1 MAVMNV
7 NPTRMELTTLKRKL
21 VTARRGH
28 KLLKDKRDELMRQFL
43 LLVKENKALRKK
55 VEEKMKLAGASMAL
69 AAGEMSDSEIEVAL
83 MLSGQKLSVDVK
95 KKNIMSVPVPEFGLN
110 RRLSQDNGVF
120 SYGFAFTSGEL
131 DSAINALPKL
141 ALAPVLVILFG
152 IGFSS
157 KVILAFLM
165 TVITA
170 AISAWSGAKAVDPAL
185 TTLLFS
191 LGAKH
196 RQVFTLLVVPSAM
209 PWIISGLRVNIALS
223 MAGSIVGEFIASD
236 RGLGRMIVYAG
247 TTFDLKLVWVGVGV
261 LSILSVL
268 MYLAVVLLEKLLS
281 RRWSAEQNQS

>member
-1 MAVMNV
+1 M
-7 NPTRMELTTLKRKL
+7 
-21 VTARRGH
+21 
-28 KLLKDKRDELMRQFL
+28 
-43 LLVKENKALRKK
+43 
-55 VEEKMKLAGASMAL
+55 
-69 AAGEMSDSEIEVAL
+69 
-83 MLSGQKLSVDVK
+83 
-95 KKNIMSVPVPEFGLN
+95 KKNAIVASGVQEERQIGRHAVNLWRWGLLIGLIILWELGA
-110 RRLSQDNGVF
+110 RLGWLDPFFF
-120 SYGFAFTSGEL
+120 SSPTEIFNTAVTKWQTGDLWRDIAYTSASTLLGFALGTVIGSLIGLLFWFSRRAALVAEPWL
-131 DSAINALPKL
+131 VVLNALPKL

-170 AISAWSGAKAVDPAL
+170 AISAWSGAKSVDPAL

-191 LGAKH
+191 LGARR

-247 TTFDLKLVWVGVGV
+247 TTFDLKLVWVGVVV

-281 RRWSAEQNQS
+281 RRWSAEQNQN

>member
-1 MAVMNV
+1 MRKSAISATGVREQKRIGAAAVNLW
-7 NPTRMELTTLKRKL
+7 RW
-21 VTARRGH
+21 G
-28 KLLKDKRDELMRQFL
+28 L
-43 LLVKENKALRKK
+43 LLCLFALW
-55 VEEKMKLAGASMAL
+55 EMGARLGWLDAFFFSSPSEIWRTAVTKWQTGDLWRDIAYTSASTLLGFAL
-69 AAGEMSDSEIEVAL
+69 GTVLGSAAGLLFWFSRRAALVAEPWL
-83 MLSGQKLSVDVK
+83 VVL
-95 KKNIMSVPVPEFGLN
+95 
-110 RRLSQDNGVF
+110 
-120 SYGFAFTSGEL
+120 
-131 DSAINALPKL
+131 NALPKL

-157 KVILAFLM
+157 KVVLAFLM

-191 LGAKH
+191 LGARR
-196 RQVFTLLVVPSAM
+196 RQVFGLLVVPSAM

-247 TTFDLKLVWVGVGV
+247 TTFDLKLVWVGVMV
-261 LSILSVL
+261 LSLLSVL

-281 RRWSAEQNQS
+281 RRWSAANQPT